1 MAQARR
7 PAGGGG
13 PAGEARG
20 RSRGGLSTKI
30 HLAADGHCRVLSF
43 HVTPGQWADSPQ
55 FIAVLDAV
63 SIARL
68 GPGRPR
74 RRPDH
79 VLADKAYS
87 SRAYLHRRGIAHT
100 IPEPADQR
108 QHRRNRGRRGGRPP
122 GFDPE
127 RYQQRN
133 TVERAINRLKQFRA
147 VATRF
152 DKRAYTFTGT
162 ITLAVLLIWLRT

>member
-1 MAQARR
+1 
-7 PAGGGG
+7 GGGG
-13 PAGEARG
+13 PAGEALG
-20 RSRGGLSTKI
+20 RSRGGLSSKI
-30 HLAADGHCRVLSF
+30 HLAADGRCRVLSF
-43 HVTPGQWADSPQ
+43 LVTPGQWGDSPQ
-55 FIAVLDAV
+55 FVAVLDAIGV
-63 SIARL
+63 ARL

-87 SRAYLHRRGIAHT
+87 SRANRAYLRRRGIAHT
-100 IPEPADQR
+100 IPVPADQR
-108 QHRRNRGRRGGRPP
+108 QHRHDRGRRGGRPP

-127 RYQQRN
+127 RYKQRN

-152 DKRAYTFTGT
+152 DKRGYLFTGT
-162 ITLAVLLIWLRT
+162 ITIAVLLIWLRT